1 MQEEEEQERCEVEVD
16 SDEETG
22 VYGSSRRLRAVLY
35 RVFSEGTKT
44 ETGDERDTDAREG
57 RGEVAGAT
65 TRDFRFTCD
74 VSAAIPQE
82 TAG

>member
-1 MQEEEEQERCEVEVD
+1 MQERCEVEVD

-22 VYGSSRRLRAVLY
+22 VYGSSRRLRTVLY

-44 ETGDERDTDAREG
+44 ETGDERDMDAREG